1 MSFLQDLFIK
11 PYSSSQAREVQVL
24 LDELLLIGKESDF
37 LSERPGGGFNG
48 NCRNIRAREIGR
60 RLDEMGGMDLMQW
73 VFRQVRKKM
82 GRAMAEHLEYA
93 WDDVGPW
100 RA

>member
-1 MSFLQDLFIK
+1 MSFMRDLLFK
-11 PYSSSQAREVQVL
+11 PYPAERARDVETL
-24 LDELLLIGKESDF
+24 LKELLVIGRESDF

-60 RLDEMGGMDLMQW
+60 RLDEIGGLELMLW
-73 VFRQVRKKM
+73 VHRQVRKKM

-93 WDDVGPW
+93 WDGVGDW
-100 RA
+100 KA